1 MPGISGRKALIKVTG
16 APVAF
21 TGEATVDTG
30 DHQTYQMSTA
40 TKRIWDR
47 ATPLVV
53 DVGGTPTGETYTF
66 NRLTGTVRFATVNAG
81 RGAVTLSGAYL
92 PTAIAVGST
101 GYSYSITKQ
110 ALVDT
115 DLDSAFTNN
124 GHNTYQPG
132 MLDAEGSINGRLTV
146 DMTLRDLLLAGA
158 PVVIECFIDR
168 AAAADLTMWALLDKD
183 TLSAAMDAIQES
195 AITFKGSGDDRG
207 VMVAVA
213 A

>member
-1 MPGISGRKALIKVTG
+1 MPGISGRKALIKVAG
-16 APVAF
+16 ALVAF
-21 TGEATVDTG
+21 SGEATVDTG
-30 DHQTYQMSTA
+30 DHQTYQISNA
-40 TKRIWDR
+40 AKRIWDR
-47 ATPLVV
+47 TTPLVV

-66 NRLTGTVRFATVNAG
+66 NRLNGTVKFATPNAG

-110 ALVDT
+110 TLVDT
-115 DLDSAFTNN
+115 DFDSAFTNN
-124 GHNTYQPG
+124 GYNTSQSG
-132 MLDAEGSINGRLTV
+132 MLDAEGSVNGRLTV
-146 DMTLRDLLLAGA
+146 DTTLRDLLLAGD
-158 PVVIECFIDR
+158 PVVVQFFSDR